1 MRAFVLLSLITLF
14 DNTFGSP
21 FISPGRGYLHEKRHE
36 LVIDSEP
43 LRLTGTLPK
52 VGGGPEKSVRR
63 RKERRSPV
71 QANAVS
77 NGGLVTDYQT
87 DGGGGAS
94 RMDNAESS
102 AQQMINEMKAKFAS
116 TSPTLGTSTLPQNNA
131 STAQPGQCQCP
142 GRGSGANGGFGC
154 ADPNIVGADV
164 CGGGG
169 CTSLQQYCAQI
180 QQNQKTD
187 QCCPAPG
194 GTGTVTPSGTG
205 AVPPGGSVVP
215 PGGTGIQ
222 PAGTGLQPGGTA
234 VQPGGTGLQPAG
246 SGVPPGGTGVAPGGT
261 GLQPGGTPAND
272 GSGTYGTSCDGQQ
285 VALQESPYTKQQCS
299 GNTGAEFG
307 GSANDYLQIINK
319 YRAAFCLP
327 LMTQDSSLEANALQS
342 GKTSHGSIDSQDE
355 TPCSGGG
362 SVMAGGNP
370 AEFELSMLIWVCEK
384 TTNKV
389 SKEECQKAQCAYN
402 FAFTEI
408 DHYEFLVGAR
418 AKDWD
423 HVGCAFVPDD
433 GSVPRRDGVS
443 PQITGLWTCSLKQGG
458 QC

>member
-1 MRAFVLLSLITLF
+1 MRAFILLSLATLF
-14 DNTFGSP
+14 DNALGSP
-21 FISPGRGYLHEKRHE
+21 FLPRGRGYLHAKRDE

-43 LRLTGTLPK
+43 LRLTGTLP
-52 VGGGPEKSVRR
+52 GGEREGSGRSVRR
-63 RKERRSPV
+63 RKEKRSPV

-77 NGGLVTDYQT
+77 NGGLVTDFQSE
-87 DGGGGAS
+87 GGDAS
-94 RMDNAESS
+94 SLQNAQNS
-102 AQQMINEMKAKFAS
+102 AQQMINNMKAKFGTAGS
-116 TSPTLGTSTLPQNNA
+116 TLGTSTLPQTNS
-131 STAQPGQCQCP
+131 STAQQGQCQCP

-154 ADPNIVGADV
+154 ADPNIVGSDV
-164 CGGGG
+164 CGGVG
-169 CTSLQQYCAQI
+169 CTSLQQYCTQI

-187 QCCPAPG
+187 QCCPVPG
-194 GTGTVTPSGTG
+194 GTGTVPPGGTG
-205 AVPPGGSVVP
+205 AISPQGSGVP

-222 PAGTGLQPGGTA
+222 PSSGQIQPSSGQIQPAGQQIQPSSGQT
-234 VQPGGTGLQPAG
+234 VTPGGTGTTP
-246 SGVPPGGTGVAPGGT
+246 SGNTTSNNGA
-261 GLQPGGTPAND
+261 
-272 GSGTYGTSCDGQQ
+272 GTYGTTCDGQQ
-285 VALQESPYTKQQCS
+285 VALQESPYTQQQCS

-307 GSANDYLQIINK
+307 GSGSDYLQIINK

-327 LMTQDSSLEANALQS
+327 LMTQDSSLEANARQS
-342 GKTSHGSIDSQDE
+342 GQTSHGSIDKQDE
-355 TPCSGGG
+355 TPCPNGG

-389 SKEECQKAQCAYN
+389 SKEECQKAQCAYG
-402 FAFTEI
+402 FTFTEI

-423 HVGCAFVPDD
+423 HVGCAFVQDD
-433 GSVPRRDGVS
+433 GTIPRRPKVS